1 MSVNA
6 VRGKSK
12 SHWTE
17 KATLPFTMGSNSLQ
31 NLIEILI
38 VEIFDPLA
46 HGPEPDSSLY
56 LRLFVKFVQLII
68 DGAEVPKF
76 GTN

>member
-1 MSVNA
+1 
-6 VRGKSK
+6 
-12 SHWTE
+12 
-17 KATLPFTMGSNSLQ
+17 MGSNSLQ

-38 VEIFDPLA
+38 LEIFDPLA
-46 HGPEPDSSLY
+46 HGPKPDSSLC